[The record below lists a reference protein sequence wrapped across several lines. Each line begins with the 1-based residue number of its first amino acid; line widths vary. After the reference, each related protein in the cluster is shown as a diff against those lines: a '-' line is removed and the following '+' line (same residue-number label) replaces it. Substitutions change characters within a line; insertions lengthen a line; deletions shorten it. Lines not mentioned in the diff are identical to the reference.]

1 MPPVEDIALRVPS
14 ADEMSRL
21 REYLP
26 AAFLPGGS
34 PSWLIAERKRTSEF
48 LAVWCLLWTNV
59 DLRQA
64 GFFWRIDHPD
74 LGAPMMQRM
83 LQAAAKAGIR
93 RLVRMQMI
101 WEDSPERSLLESNG
115 FRATDEV
122 RWYEGKLSSIAGHV
136 EPVFEA
142 LRRRNRLPE
151 LEITGLSEE
160 NIPAVRELVVRHR
173 LVPDFEFPHKCAPG
187 PKGYDRKLSFA
198 LTQGEHVKGA
208 FLATVPEPSL
218 AEIDV
223 RVIDGSNPHLSF
235 GANAMLLHEACRRG
249 VMLGIERGRFRSH
262 AVDHRETANL
272 AARSNAKFFGRQ
284 CLFAREV

>member
-1 MPPVEDIALRVPS
+1 MPPVEDIALRIPS
-14 ADEMSRL
+14 AEEMPRL

-26 AAFLPGGS
+26 SAFLPGGS
-34 PSWLIAERKRTSEF
+34 PSWLIAERTRTSEL
-48 LAVWCLLWTNV
+48 LAAWCLLWTNV

-93 RLVRMQMI
+93 HLVRMQMI
-101 WEDSPERSLLESNG
+101 WEDSSERSLLEGNG
-115 FRATDEV
+115 FRVADEV
-122 RWYEGKLSSIAGHV
+122 RWYEGRLASIADHV

-142 LRRRNRLPE
+142 LCRRNRLPD
-151 LEITGLSEE
+151 LEIRDLSLE
-160 NIPAVRELVVRHR
+160 NLSAVRELVVRHR
-173 LVPDFEFPHKCAPG
+173 LVPDFEFPHKYAPG
-187 PKGYDRKLSFA
+187 PKGYDRKLSFVLA
-198 LTQGEHVKGA
+198 QGEHVKGA
-208 FLATVPEPSL
+208 FLATVPEPSV

-223 RVIDGSNPHLSF
+223 RVIDDSNPRLSF
-235 GANAMLLHEACRRG
+235 GGNALLLHEACRRG

-272 AARSNAKFFGRQ
+272 AARSNARFIGRQ
-284 CLFAREV
+284 CLFVREV

>member
-1 MPPVEDIALRVPS
+1 MPPIEDIALRVPS
-14 ADEMSRL
+14 AEEMSRL

-26 AAFLPGGS
+26 SAFLPGGS
-34 PSWLIAERKRTSEF
+34 PSWLIAERTRTSEL
-48 LAVWCLLWTNV
+48 LAAWCLLWTNV

-74 LGAPMMQRM
+74 LGVPMMQRM

-93 RLVRMQMI
+93 RLVRTQMI
-101 WEDSPERSLLESNG
+101 WEDSSERSLLESNG
-115 FRATDEV
+115 FRVTDEV
-122 RWYEGKLSSIAGHV
+122 RWYEGKLVSIADHV

-142 LRRRNRLPE
+142 LRCRNRLPD
-151 LEITGLSEE
+151 LEIRELSPD

-173 LVPDFEFPHKCAPG
+173 LVPDFEFTRKCQAG
-187 PKGYDRKLSFA
+187 PTGYDRELSFVLA
-198 LTQGEHVKGA
+198 QGDDVKGV

-223 RVIDGSNPHLSF
+223 RVIDDSNPRLSF

-262 AVDHRETANL
+262 TVDHRETANL
-272 AARSNAKFFGRQ
+272 AARSNARFFGRQ
-284 CLFAREV
+284 CLFVREV